1 MKNYASF
8 ARTSIGFSHISSQ
21 KPCQDYSAT
30 YEDDRASVIV
40 VSDGHGSD
48 NFTRSHLGAQFACEV
63 AVEAVKDFLFD
74 PEPIQNED
82 TRDQAIFQL
91 YRDILS
97 GWKIRVA
104 EDADC
109 NPFAEAEVGQVAEK
123 YRQRYLNGQSTE
135 HAYGCTLILV
145 IVTRDFC
152 LAIRNGDGQCVMV
165 DAEGNFSTPIPWNDN
180 CQFNVTTSLCDPDAL
195 DHFRSFYTTRLP
207 AAVFAGS
214 DGVDDSY
221 TSPEEL
227 FNLYR
232 GICLDALDD
241 GPEATAAMV
250 SQLIPE
256 ISRRGSADDI
266 SIAALLDLSRL
277 EEARAS
283 IEQTLEQYQLRL
295 AEARKE
301 QKKRVLIRDIKMAEK
316 KKAKALEQQREVLE
330 KIQATKDN
338 RSDLLAQ
345 IDIFTQKADACSQRI
360 TWLSDEEKQLAELIN
375 GADSEIA
382 RLTEELSAL

>member
-8 ARTSIGFSHISSQ
+8 ARTAIGFSHISSN
-21 KPCQDYSAT
+21 KPCQDYSVT
-30 YEDDRASVIV
+30 YEDEVASVIV

-48 NFTRSHLGAQFACEV
+48 NFTRSHLGSQFACEA

-74 PEPIQNED
+74 PEPVQNED

-109 NPFAEAEVGQVAEK
+109 NPFTEAEVQPVSEK
-123 YRQRYLNGQSTE
+123 YRQRYLNGQNVE

-165 DAEGNFSTPIPWNDN
+165 DETGDFSTPIPWNDN

-195 DHFRSFYTTRLP
+195 VHFRSFYTTRLP

-221 TSPEEL
+221 TSLEEL
-227 FNLYR
+227 YHLYQ
-232 GICLDALDD
+232 GLCLDALED
-241 GPEATAAMV
+241 GSEATAELV
-250 SQLIPE
+250 GQLIPE

-266 SIAALLDLSRL
+266 SIAALLDLSKL
-277 EEARAS
+277 EKVRIP
-283 IEQTLEQYQLRL
+283 IESALEQYQLQL
-295 AEARKE
+295 AQARKE
-301 QKKRVLIRDIKMAEK
+301 QKKRILIRDIKVAEK
-316 KKAKALEQQREVLE
+316 KKSKILDQQREVLQ
-330 KIQATKDN
+330 KIQAYKDS
-338 RSDLLAQ
+338 RSDFLAQ
-345 IDIFTQKADACSQRI
+345 IDIFTQKANACSQQI
-360 TWLSDEEKQLAELIN
+360 HQLSEDEKQLADLIN

-382 RLTEELSAL
+382 RLMEELSAL